1 MPRLIGIKGLAGH
14 GKDTVANF
22 ISDYL
27 SSSIVQKISFAEP
40 LKEMVSIITGI
51 PVVDIDKNKTTY
63 LPEYNLSVRTMLQK
77 VGTDAMRNQVD
88 SDVWIKIA
96 ARRIGQIP
104 LHKIVVIPDV
114 RFENEMNFIRQN
126 NGIVICVHRPV
137 SSNCILEES
146 IYQHISEKGQLML
159 PDCDHTIV
167 NDGSLEDL
175 QNKVYRLM
183 GELFQTY
190 SSL

>member
-27 SSSIVQKISFAEP
+27 SSSITQKISFAEP

-77 VGTDAMRNQVD
+77 VGTDAMRNNLD

-104 LHKIVVIPDV
+104 KHKIVVIPDV
-114 RFENEMNFIRQN
+114 RFENEMKFIRQN
-126 NGIVICVHRPV
+126 QGVVLCVHRP
-137 SSNCILEES
+137 IGMDDS
-146 IYQHISEKGQLML
+146 IYEHVSERGQLML
-159 PDCDHTIV
+159 PDCDHTLV

-175 QNKVYRLM
+175 RLKVYRLM
-183 GELFQTY
+183 GELFQSY

>member
-27 SSSIVQKISFAEP
+27 SKEMVQKISFAEP

-96 ARRIGQIP
+96 ARRISQIP

-146 IYQHISEKGQLML
+146 IYQHISERGQLML
-159 PDCDHTIV
+159 PDCDHTLV

>member
-27 SSSIVQKISFAEP
+27 SSSITQKISFAEP

-51 PVVDIDKNKTTY
+51 PVMDIDKNKATY

-96 ARRIGQIP
+96 ARRIGHIP
-104 LHKIVVIPDV
+104 KHKIVVIPDV

-126 NGIVICVHRPV
+126 HGIIITVHRPMMLD
-137 SSNCILEES
+137 NS
-146 IYQHISEKGQLML
+146 IYEHISESGQLYL
-159 PDCDHTIV
+159 PVCDHTII
-167 NDGSLEDL
+167 NDGSLDEL
-175 QNKVYRLM
+175 RTKVYRLM
-183 GELFQTY
+183 GEIFQTY
-190 SSL
+190 SSI